1 MSWLKTGNMKK
12 TYTYFLQSWLLVGG
26 LCLLSASAALAQRPS
41 GVGIGVQIGSP
52 SGLSVNL
59 PTGGRAT
66 IDLLAAWDL
75 DDFFF
80 LNGHALFQQQL
91 GSEPRLGV
99 FYGPGAFIG
108 VRDRGRDRRWY
119 FDDQIYLGASGT
131 IGLNY
136 FIDRFEIYLGATL
149 RLQLIDR
156 TSGSIGGGLGV
167 RYYF

>member
-1 MSWLKTGNMKK
+1 MKQLN
-12 TYTYFLQSWLLVGG
+12 TTTMMNG
-26 LCLLSASAALAQRPS
+26 LMTVALCFALAGPVLAQRPS
-41 GVGIGVQIGSP
+41 GVGIGIQIGQP
-52 SGLSVNL
+52 SGLSINL

-136 FIDRFEIYLGATL
+136 FIDRFEIYFGATL

-156 TSGSIGGGLGV
+156 TSGGIGLGLGV
-167 RYYF
+167 RYYL